1 MSQEQPAPL
10 PLSQSP
16 IRGCCGN
23 NVLTFRTSPSQE
35 IDDYSVHRAHIE
47 KWSSLMVLKIYGRA
61 KLMLFM
67 IESVE
72 PGSIHIHR
80 GVENNF
86 YLLKE
91 CKVRGFD
98 GEKVRWLMVEI
109 VRRCFSKEARSIH
122 IHSHLVNR
130 EKQQWRKDIFSRRRF
145 FEDKLCPFFL

>member
-1 MSQEQPAPL
+1 M
-10 PLSQSP
+10 
-16 IRGCCGN
+16 
-23 NVLTFRTSPSQE
+23 
-35 IDDYSVHRAHIE
+35 HRAHIE
-47 KWSSLMVLKIYGRA
+47 KWSNLMVLKIYGRA

-130 EKQQWRKDIFSRRRF
+130 EKQQWRKDIFHAEDFLKTNFVLFF
-145 FEDKLCPFFL
+145 FE